1 MDRGNHS
8 VSGSKTS
15 FKSVGSRSP
24 HDNPFPDTSICQH
37 SNTKEVQGV
46 ANSISIEHPHSV
58 CKMSR
63 KQCPTYSTYVR
74 IPWTGWF
81 KLLV

>member
-15 FKSVGSRSP
+15 FRSVGSRSP

-63 KQCPTYSTYVR
+63 KQCPT
-74 IPWTGWF
+74 
-81 KLLV
+81 LVHMFEDHGQAGLNF